1 MKGTR
6 HNGRSGKNG
15 VYNPLHNDRR
25 FNPEHSEHI
34 DNERVRRNIY
44 WDCYQGYTTM
54 EDQGKENN
62 FSFEQIELAF
72 YEEHYGNYVMK
83 QNERHVKARH
93 PDRCKEVEDVWKN
106 KKTCPEE
113 SIYQL
118 GTIDEHASVET
129 LILVFDEFKKEF
141 DKRFG
146 SNVHIIDWSLHMD
159 EATPHIHERH
169 VFDATN
175 RYGEIEP
182 KQETALEELGFELP
196 DPEKK
201 RSKTNNRKVVF
212 DSACRT
218 MFLDI
223 CKRHGLE
230 LDEEPSYGG
239 RKYLEKQDYIRMKQ
253 KEEIANQQ
261 ETILMQI
268 DKVNENRLELAK
280 QSRYVRANEEI
291 IQSQEEKIKQ
301 QDTEFANNSDRIF
314 KQGDL
319 IEEQREEL
327 KQLTVRIEDVETLL
341 DEVSSASDFVY
352 EVVKHFLMEALSRI
366 YRPGCKADEMLC
378 LVGQQGAG
386 KSTFFRFLALN
397 DDWFSDDLKQLN
409 DSKIYEHLRGHWIME
424 MSEMIAAISA
434 KSNEEIKSFL
444 TRQKDTYRN
453 PYDKYE
459 EDRKRQCIFAGSTN
473 TRQFI
478 PFDRTGARRFL
489 PIAIDSSKAEKHI
502 LDDEKEARAYFD
514 QLWAEAM
521 EIYWST
527 ENKSSLLKF
536 SKEMEQKISEYRKQF
551 TQEDTMAGMI
561 QGWLDAYKG
570 THVCS
575 VQIWKE
581 AFDHFEREPKKFETN
596 EICSIMDTQITGWK
610 RDGIH
615 RFSKEGYGRQRSW
628 VREGTEEGGNEPDED
643 GFTKLTK
650 AEQLE
655 LPFDL
660 PDREKG

>member
-1 MKGTR
+1 MGA
-6 HNGRSGKNG
+6 
-15 VYNPLHNDRR
+15 
-25 FNPEHSEHI
+25 E
-34 DNERVRRNIY
+34 
-44 WDCYQGYTTM
+44 
-54 EDQGKENN
+54 
-62 FSFEQIELAF
+62 
-72 YEEHYGNYVMK
+72 
-83 QNERHVKARH
+83 
-93 PDRCKEVEDVWKN
+93 
-106 KKTCPEE
+106 
-113 SIYQL
+113 
-118 GTIDEHASVET
+118 
-129 LILVFDEFKKEF
+129 
-141 DKRFG
+141 
-146 SNVHIIDWSLHMD
+146 
-159 EATPHIHERH
+159 
-169 VFDATN
+169 
-175 RYGEIEP
+175 
-182 KQETALEELGFELP
+182 
-196 DPEKK
+196 
-201 RSKTNNRKVVF
+201 
-212 DSACRT
+212 
-218 MFLDI
+218 
-223 CKRHGLE
+223 
-230 LDEEPSYGG
+230 
-239 RKYLEKQDYIRMKQ
+239 
-253 KEEIANQQ
+253 
-261 ETILMQI
+261 
-268 DKVNENRLELAK
+268 
-280 QSRYVRANEEI
+280 
-291 IQSQEEKIKQ
+291 
-301 QDTEFANNSDRIF
+301 
-314 KQGDL
+314 
-319 IEEQREEL
+319 
-327 KQLTVRIEDVETLL
+327 
-341 DEVSSASDFVY
+341 ASDFVY

-366 YRPGCKADEMLC
+366 YRQGCKADEMLC

-478 PFDRTGARRFL
+478 PFDRTGARH
-489 PIAIDSSKAEKHI
+489 K
-502 LDDEKEARAYFD
+502 
-514 QLWAEAM
+514 
-521 EIYWST
+521 
-527 ENKSSLLKF
+527 NSLLKF
-536 SKEMEQKISEYRKQF
+536 SKEMEQEISEYRKQF

-581 AFDHFEREPKKFETN
+581 AFDHFDREPKKFETN

-610 RDGIH
+610 RAGVH

-628 VREGTEEGGNEPDED
+628 IREGSEEEGGNEPDKD

>member
-6 HNGRSGKNG
+6 HNGRSGKDG

-25 FNPEHSEHI
+25 FDPEHSEHI
-34 DNERVRRNIY
+34 DNERVRQNIY

-54 EDQGKENN
+54 ADRGKEDN
-62 FSFEQIELAF
+62 FSFNQIEMA
-72 YEEHYGNYVMK
+72 YYVDHYSDYVIN
-83 QNERHVKARH
+83 QNKRHEKARH
-93 PDRCKEVEDVWKN
+93 PDRCKGVEDVLKN

-129 LILVFDEFKKEF
+129 LVLVFDEFKKEF
-141 DKRFG
+141 DERFG

-182 KQETALEELGFELP
+182 KQEAALEELGFELP
-196 DPEKK
+196 NPEKK

-230 LDEEPSYGG
+230 IDEEPSYGG
-239 RKYLEKQDYIRMKQ
+239 RQYLEKQDYIRMKQ
-253 KEEIANQQ
+253 KEEIAVQQEMLNQQ
-261 ETILMQI
+261 R
-268 DKVNENRLELAK
+268 DKVNANHAMKEMFRMVDKSKVDEVKQMLEYTQKGTAK
-280 QSRYVRANEEI
+280 ATVGNYMVVLRNDPLVRESMKYNKLTGRIDIVKKLWWNEEVCKLDDDGRTYFYYFFERYYKLTSEKCMDKALRIEANSRAYHPICEYLEQLEWDGQERIRYV
-291 IQSQEEKIKQ
+291 
-301 QDTEFANNSDRIF
+301 
-314 KQGDL
+314 L
-319 IEEQREEL
+319 QRYMGA
-327 KQLTVRIEDVETLL
+327 D
-341 DEVSSASDFVY
+341 ASDFVY

-502 LDDEKEARAYFD
+502 LDDEKEARSYFD
-514 QLWAEAM
+514 QLWAEVM

-536 SKEMEQKISEYRKQF
+536 SKEMEQEISEYRKQF

-570 THVCS
+570 RNRG
-575 VQIWKE
+575 
-581 AFDHFEREPKKFETN
+581 D
-596 EICSIMDTQITGWK
+596 
-610 RDGIH
+610 IH
-615 RFSKEGYGRQRSW
+615 
-628 VREGTEEGGNEPDED
+628 D
-643 GFTKLTK
+643 
-650 AEQLE
+650 
-655 LPFDL
+655 
-660 PDREKG
+660 

>member
-6 HNGRSGKNG
+6 HNGRSGKDG

-25 FNPEHSEHI
+25 FDPEHSEHI
-34 DNERVRRNIY
+34 DNERVRQNIY

-54 EDQGKENN
+54 ADRGKEDN
-62 FSFEQIELAF
+62 FSFNQIEMA
-72 YEEHYGNYVMK
+72 YYVDHYSDYVIN
-83 QNERHVKARH
+83 QNKRHEKARH
-93 PDRCKEVEDVWKN
+93 PDRCKGVEDVLKN

-129 LILVFDEFKKEF
+129 LVLVFDEFKKEF
-141 DKRFG
+141 DERFG

-182 KQETALEELGFELP
+182 KQEAALEELGFELP
-196 DPEKK
+196 NPEKK

-212 DSACRT
+212 YSACRT

-230 LDEEPSYGG
+230 IDEEPSYGG
-239 RKYLEKQDYIRMKQ
+239 RQYLEKQDYIRMKQ
-253 KEEIANQQ
+253 KEEIAVQQEMLNQQ
-261 ETILMQI
+261 R
-268 DKVNENRLELAK
+268 DKALRIEANSRAYHPICEYLEQLEWDG
-280 QSRYVRANEEI
+280 QERIRYV
-291 IQSQEEKIKQ
+291 
-301 QDTEFANNSDRIF
+301 
-314 KQGDL
+314 L
-319 IEEQREEL
+319 QRYMGA
-327 KQLTVRIEDVETLL
+327 D
-341 DEVSSASDFVY
+341 ASDFVY

-502 LDDEKEARAYFD
+502 LDDEKEARSYFD

-536 SKEMEQKISEYRKQF
+536 SKEMEQEISEYRKQF

-570 THVCS
+570 SHVCS

-581 AFDHFEREPKKFETN
+581 AFDHFDREPKKFETN

-610 RDGIH
+610 RAGVH

-628 VREGTEEGGNEPDED
+628 IREGAEEEGGNEPDKD

>member
-1 MKGTR
+1 MSNAKEKIKEIATKEQKDAMKEMLRMADKSKVDEVKQMLEYTQKGTA
-6 HNGRSGKNG
+6 KAT
-15 VYNPLHNDRR
+15 V
-25 FNPEHSEHI
+25 
-34 DNERVRRNIY
+34 
-44 WDCYQGYTTM
+44 
-54 EDQGKENN
+54 
-62 FSFEQIELAF
+62 
-72 YEEHYGNYVMK
+72 GNYMVVLRNDPLVRESMK
-83 QNERHVKARH
+83 YNKLTGRIDIVK
-93 PDRCKEVEDVWKN
+93 KLW
-106 KKTCPEE
+106 
-113 SIYQL
+113 
-118 GTIDEHASVET
+118 
-129 LILVFDEFKKEF
+129 
-141 DKRFG
+141 
-146 SNVHIIDWSLHMD
+146 W
-159 EATPHIHERH
+159 
-169 VFDATN
+169 
-175 RYGEIEP
+175 
-182 KQETALEELGFELP
+182 
-196 DPEKK
+196 
-201 RSKTNNRKVVF
+201 
-212 DSACRT
+212 
-218 MFLDI
+218 
-223 CKRHGLE
+223 
-230 LDEEPSYGG
+230 
-239 RKYLEKQDYIRMKQ
+239 
-253 KEEIANQQ
+253 
-261 ETILMQI
+261 
-268 DKVNENRLELAK
+268 
-280 QSRYVRANEEI
+280 NEEI
-291 IQSQEEKIKQ
+291 CKLDDDGRTYFYYFFERYYKLTSEKCMDK
-301 QDTEFANNSDRIF
+301 A
-314 KQGDL
+314 L
-319 IEEQREEL
+319 
-327 KQLTVRIEDVETLL
+327 RIEANSRAYHPICEYLEQLEWDGQERIRYVLQRYMGA
-341 DEVSSASDFVY
+341 DASDFVY

-561 QGWLDAYKG
+561 QDWLDAYKG

-628 VREGTEEGGNEPDED
+628 VREGTEEGGNEPDKDGTLENTDQSINKLCHVLPPVLKRGRGVVHTGLAPAVGAAAHRPEGVLAIAHCVDGGHDGSHHITGNAFLHLGSRSSGLLHRGSGLCRGGRLGGSSLCGSLLLAQTVED
-643 GFTKLTK
+643 L
-650 AEQLE
+650 ALQR
-655 LPFDL
+655 D
-660 PDREKG
+660 DRHQQHEDQEHQHDTGNGNDDVKT

>member
-1 MKGTR
+1 MSKKATIIAVVNQKGGT
-6 HNGRSGKNG
+6 GKTTTTENLG
-15 VYNPLHNDRR
+15 VGLALEGKKVLLVDTDPQASLTVSLGNPCPDDLSPTLSDLMGKIMMENPITPDEGILHH
-25 FNPEHSEHI
+25 PEGVDLVPS
-34 DNERVRRNIY
+34 N
-44 WDCYQGYTTM
+44 
-54 EDQGKENN
+54 
-62 FSFEQIELAF
+62 IELS
-72 YEEHYGNYVMK
+72 GM
-83 QNERHVKARH
+83 
-93 PDRCKEVEDVWKN
+93 EV
-106 KKTCPEE
+106 
-113 SIYQL
+113 
-118 GTIDEHASVET
+118 A
-129 LILVFDEFKKEF
+129 LVNAMS
-141 DKRFG
+141 R
-146 SNVHIIDWSLHMD
+146 
-159 EATPHIHERH
+159 
-169 VFDATN
+169 
-175 RYGEIEP
+175 
-182 KQETALEELGFELP
+182 
-196 DPEKK
+196 
-201 RSKTNNRKVVF
+201 
-212 DSACRT
+212 
-218 MFLDI
+218 
-223 CKRHGLE
+223 
-230 LDEEPSYGG
+230 
-239 RKYLEKQDYIRMKQ
+239 
-253 KEEIANQQ
+253 
-261 ETILMQI
+261 ETILRQYLDTVKQNYDYILLDCMPSLGMVVLRNDPLVRESMKYNKLTGRI
-268 DKVNENRLELAK
+268 DIVKKLWWNEEVCKLDDDGRTYFYYFFERYYKLTSEKCMDKALRIEANSRAYHPICEYLEQLEWDG
-280 QSRYVRANEEI
+280 QERIRYV
-291 IQSQEEKIKQ
+291 
-301 QDTEFANNSDRIF
+301 
-314 KQGDL
+314 L
-319 IEEQREEL
+319 QRYMGA
-327 KQLTVRIEDVETLL
+327 D
-341 DEVSSASDFVY
+341 ASDFVY

-502 LDDEKEARAYFD
+502 LDDEKEARSYFD
-514 QLWAEAM
+514 QLWAEVM

-536 SKEMEQKISEYRKQF
+536 SKEMEQEISEYRKQF

-570 THVCS
+570 SHVCS

-581 AFDHFEREPKKFETN
+581 AFDHFDREPKKFETN

-610 RDGIH
+610 RAGVH

-628 VREGTEEGGNEPDED
+628 IREGAEEEGGNEPDKD

>member
-1 MKGTR
+1 MKEMFRMVDKSKVDEVKQMLEYTQKGTA
-6 HNGRSGKNG
+6 KAT
-15 VYNPLHNDRR
+15 V
-25 FNPEHSEHI
+25 
-34 DNERVRRNIY
+34 
-44 WDCYQGYTTM
+44 
-54 EDQGKENN
+54 
-62 FSFEQIELAF
+62 
-72 YEEHYGNYVMK
+72 GNYMVVLRNDPLVRESMK
-83 QNERHVKARH
+83 YNKLTGRIDIVKKLWWNEEVCKLDDDGRTYFYYFFERYYKLTSEKCMDKALRIEANSRAYH
-93 PDRCKEVEDVWKN
+93 PICEDL
-106 KKTCPEE
+106 E
-113 SIYQL
+113 QL
-118 GTIDEHASVET
+118 EWDGQ
-129 LILVFDEFKKEF
+129 
-141 DKRFG
+141 
-146 SNVHIIDWSLHMD
+146 
-159 EATPHIHERH
+159 ER
-169 VFDATN
+169 
-175 RYGEIEP
+175 I
-182 KQETALEELGFELP
+182 
-196 DPEKK
+196 
-201 RSKTNNRKVVF
+201 
-212 DSACRT
+212 
-218 MFLDI
+218 
-223 CKRHGLE
+223 
-230 LDEEPSYGG
+230 
-239 RKYLEKQDYIRMKQ
+239 
-253 KEEIANQQ
+253 
-261 ETILMQI
+261 
-268 DKVNENRLELAK
+268 
-280 QSRYVRANEEI
+280 RYV
-291 IQSQEEKIKQ
+291 
-301 QDTEFANNSDRIF
+301 
-314 KQGDL
+314 L
-319 IEEQREEL
+319 QRYMGA
-327 KQLTVRIEDVETLL
+327 D
-341 DEVSSASDFVY
+341 ASDFVY

-502 LDDEKEARAYFD
+502 LDDEKEARSYFD
-514 QLWAEAM
+514 QLWAEVM

-536 SKEMEQKISEYRKQF
+536 SKEMEQEISEYRKQF

-570 THVCS
+570 SHVCS

-581 AFDHFEREPKKFETN
+581 AFDHFDREPKKFETN

-610 RDGIH
+610 RAGVH

-628 VREGTEEGGNEPDED
+628 IREGAEEEGGNEPDKD

>member
-1 MKGTR
+1 MGA
-6 HNGRSGKNG
+6 
-15 VYNPLHNDRR
+15 
-25 FNPEHSEHI
+25 E
-34 DNERVRRNIY
+34 
-44 WDCYQGYTTM
+44 
-54 EDQGKENN
+54 
-62 FSFEQIELAF
+62 
-72 YEEHYGNYVMK
+72 
-83 QNERHVKARH
+83 
-93 PDRCKEVEDVWKN
+93 
-106 KKTCPEE
+106 
-113 SIYQL
+113 
-118 GTIDEHASVET
+118 
-129 LILVFDEFKKEF
+129 
-141 DKRFG
+141 
-146 SNVHIIDWSLHMD
+146 
-159 EATPHIHERH
+159 
-169 VFDATN
+169 
-175 RYGEIEP
+175 
-182 KQETALEELGFELP
+182 
-196 DPEKK
+196 
-201 RSKTNNRKVVF
+201 
-212 DSACRT
+212 
-218 MFLDI
+218 
-223 CKRHGLE
+223 
-230 LDEEPSYGG
+230 
-239 RKYLEKQDYIRMKQ
+239 
-253 KEEIANQQ
+253 
-261 ETILMQI
+261 
-268 DKVNENRLELAK
+268 
-280 QSRYVRANEEI
+280 
-291 IQSQEEKIKQ
+291 
-301 QDTEFANNSDRIF
+301 
-314 KQGDL
+314 
-319 IEEQREEL
+319 
-327 KQLTVRIEDVETLL
+327 
-341 DEVSSASDFVY
+341 ASDFVY

-478 PFDRTGARRFL
+478 PFDRTGARH
-489 PIAIDSSKAEKHI
+489 K
-502 LDDEKEARAYFD
+502 
-514 QLWAEAM
+514 
-521 EIYWST
+521 
-527 ENKSSLLKF
+527 NSLLKF
-536 SKEMEQKISEYRKQF
+536 SKEMEQEISEYRKQF

-581 AFDHFEREPKKFETN
+581 AFDHFDREPKKFETN

-610 RDGIH
+610 RAGVH

-628 VREGTEEGGNEPDED
+628 IREGSEEEGGNEPDKD

-660 PDREKG
+660 TDREKG

>member
-1 MKGTR
+1 MGA
-6 HNGRSGKNG
+6 
-15 VYNPLHNDRR
+15 
-25 FNPEHSEHI
+25 E
-34 DNERVRRNIY
+34 
-44 WDCYQGYTTM
+44 
-54 EDQGKENN
+54 
-62 FSFEQIELAF
+62 
-72 YEEHYGNYVMK
+72 
-83 QNERHVKARH
+83 
-93 PDRCKEVEDVWKN
+93 
-106 KKTCPEE
+106 
-113 SIYQL
+113 
-118 GTIDEHASVET
+118 
-129 LILVFDEFKKEF
+129 
-141 DKRFG
+141 
-146 SNVHIIDWSLHMD
+146 
-159 EATPHIHERH
+159 
-169 VFDATN
+169 
-175 RYGEIEP
+175 
-182 KQETALEELGFELP
+182 
-196 DPEKK
+196 
-201 RSKTNNRKVVF
+201 
-212 DSACRT
+212 
-218 MFLDI
+218 
-223 CKRHGLE
+223 
-230 LDEEPSYGG
+230 
-239 RKYLEKQDYIRMKQ
+239 
-253 KEEIANQQ
+253 
-261 ETILMQI
+261 
-268 DKVNENRLELAK
+268 
-280 QSRYVRANEEI
+280 
-291 IQSQEEKIKQ
+291 
-301 QDTEFANNSDRIF
+301 
-314 KQGDL
+314 
-319 IEEQREEL
+319 
-327 KQLTVRIEDVETLL
+327 
-341 DEVSSASDFVY
+341 ASDFVY

-453 PYDKYE
+453 SYDKYE

-478 PFDRTGARRFL
+478 PFDRTGARH
-489 PIAIDSSKAEKHI
+489 K
-502 LDDEKEARAYFD
+502 
-514 QLWAEAM
+514 
-521 EIYWST
+521 
-527 ENKSSLLKF
+527 NSLLKF
-536 SKEMEQKISEYRKQF
+536 SKEMEQEISEYRKQF

-581 AFDHFEREPKKFETN
+581 AFDHFDREPKKFETN

-610 RDGIH
+610 RAGVH

-628 VREGTEEGGNEPDED
+628 IREGSEEEGGNEPDKD

>member
-6 HNGRSGKNG
+6 HNGRSGKDG

-25 FNPEHSEHI
+25 FDPEHSEHI
-34 DNERVRRNIY
+34 DNERVRQNIY

-54 EDQGKENN
+54 ADRGKEDN
-62 FSFEQIELAF
+62 FSFNQIEMA
-72 YEEHYGNYVMK
+72 YYVDHYSDYVIN
-83 QNERHVKARH
+83 QNKRHEKARH
-93 PDRCKEVEDVWKN
+93 PDRCKGVEDVLKN

-129 LILVFDEFKKEF
+129 LVLVFDEFKKEF
-141 DKRFG
+141 DERFG

-182 KQETALEELGFELP
+182 KQEAALEELGFELP
-196 DPEKK
+196 NPEKK

-230 LDEEPSYGG
+230 IDEEPSYGG
-239 RKYLEKQDYIRMKQ
+239 RQYLEKQDYIRMKQ
-253 KEEIANQQ
+253 KEEIAVQQEMLNQQ
-261 ETILMQI
+261 R
-268 DKVNENRLELAK
+268 DKVNANHLELAR
-280 QSRYVRANEEI
+280 QSNHVRANEKV
-291 IQSQEEKIKQ
+291 IQSQKEKIEQ
-301 QDTEFANNSDRIF
+301 QEKEFKENFISNSDRILS
-314 KQGDL
+314 QGEL

-327 KQLTVRIEDVETLL
+327 QQL
-341 DEVSSASDFVY
+341 
-352 EVVKHFLMEALSRI
+352 
-366 YRPGCKADEMLC
+366 
-378 LVGQQGAG
+378 
-386 KSTFFRFLALN
+386 
-397 DDWFSDDLKQLN
+397 
-409 DSKIYEHLRGHWIME
+409 
-424 MSEMIAAISA
+424 
-434 KSNEEIKSFL
+434 
-444 TRQKDTYRN
+444 
-453 PYDKYE
+453 
-459 EDRKRQCIFAGSTN
+459 
-473 TRQFI
+473 
-478 PFDRTGARRFL
+478 
-489 PIAIDSSKAEKHI
+489 I
-502 LDDEKEARAYFD
+502 LDDEKEARSYFD
-514 QLWAEAM
+514 QLWAEVM

-536 SKEMEQKISEYRKQF
+536 SKEMEQEISEYRKQF

-570 THVCS
+570 SHVCS

-581 AFDHFEREPKKFETN
+581 AFDHFDREPKKFETN

-610 RDGIH
+610 RAGVH

-628 VREGTEEGGNEPDED
+628 IREGAEEEGGNEPDKD